1 MDREDR
7 KLMER
12 YLPEYTRIAKTPD
25 TSYSQWEDR
34 DCNYIE
40 IEFVDI
46 KTRDIINAFM
56 NLQAEAIH
64 CISQERNRKR
74 REEAMSRIRNMV
86 FFDKLDF

>member
-1 MDREDR
+1 MDRKDR

-25 TSYSQWEDR
+25 RYCDWEETK
-34 DCNYIE
+34 IKTIK
-40 IEFVDI
+40 IEFVDL
-46 KTRDIINAFM
+46 KTRDVINAFM

-64 CISQERNRKR
+64 YISQERNQQR
-74 REEAMSRIRNMV
+74 REEAISRIRNMV

>member
-1 MDREDR
+1 MNREDM
-7 KLMER
+7 KLMAR

-25 TSYSQWEDR
+25 LSYSQWEDR

-46 KTRDIINAFM
+46 KTRDIINSFM

-64 CISQERNRKR
+64 YISQERNQQR
-74 REEAMSRIRNMV
+74 REEAISRIRDMV